1 MTAVEF
7 ARVRHILGK
16 LLLFFLCCQILKSV
30 SLWFMQQNKIFPHT
44 FCIITENKINFSM
57 IISKN
62 ATQRSQMLMSGY
74 KTWSSDNT
82 INLCGERER
91 AEILWI
97 MSVTS
102 IHFQIE
108 LQRRVETR
116 DQVSPHNTHPS
127 HLNTHDCTR
136 IILCLSA
143 VGWEPD
149 I

>member
-1 MTAVEF
+1 
-7 ARVRHILGK
+7 
-16 LLLFFLCCQILKSV
+16 
-30 SLWFMQQNKIFPHT
+30 
-44 FCIITENKINFSM
+44 M
-57 IISKN
+57 IIFKN

-74 KTWSSDNT
+74 KTFYV
-82 INLCGERER
+82 ER

-102 IHFQIE
+102 IHFQTE
-108 LQRRVETR
+108 LQRQVETR

-143 VGWEPD
+143 AG
-149 I
+149 